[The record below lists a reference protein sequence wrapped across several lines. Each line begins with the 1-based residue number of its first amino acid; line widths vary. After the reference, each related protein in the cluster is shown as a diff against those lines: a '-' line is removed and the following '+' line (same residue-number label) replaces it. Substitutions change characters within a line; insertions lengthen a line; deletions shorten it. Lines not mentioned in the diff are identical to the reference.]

1 MLLKHLT
8 GKQQKVKNFNQRS
21 IKLVDFKDLQKLSK
35 ELKNLHKKVVFT
47 TGSFDLLNPGHCRY
61 LSEAKA
67 HGDILIVGVSSDAT
81 VTQKRGTDFPLIKE
95 NIRAELL
102 SHLRSVDYVTITDTN
117 KPHAIL
123 FLLQPDIFFTN
134 ETSWENGNHDEQEK
148 YIVDTY
154 GGKII
159 VHKTQKPYMGTTLL
173 VEHIADIRVMQIL
186 ESYLKGK
193 LGKLY
198 LNIEKIFKPA
208 DYGKQKPTNK
218 NAFDANS
225 LIVDFSD
232 LEKLG
237 KELRKLKKK
246 IVFVSGS
253 YDLLHVGHARFIE
266 QAAIMGDV
274 LVVGIPSDE
283 SLMATKGIGRPIISG
298 FSRAKVLGHLDTVD
312 YVMIFNDRTVL
323 GSLKA
328 LKPDIF
334 FTVDEEWNNGYKES
348 PEYKCVISYGG
359 KIVRAKRQSPF
370 LSSSTIIDKLAQK
383 KVKEIF
389 KECMDEERIRKL
401 STESSKM
408 KV

>member
-1 MLLKHLT
+1 MVLKHLIT
-8 GKQQKVKNFNQRS
+8 KKQKTVNFIQRAA
-21 IKLVDFKDLQKLSK
+21 KLVDFKDLQKLSK
-35 ELKNLHKKVVFT
+35 ELKSQKVVFT

-67 HGDILIVGVSSDAT
+67 CGDVLVVGVSADTT
-81 VTQKRGTDFPLIKE
+81 VAQKRGSDFPLIKE

-102 SHLRSVDYVTITDTN
+102 SHLRSVDYITITDTD

-134 ETSWENGNHDEQEK
+134 ETSWKNGSHDEQEK
-148 YIVDTY
+148 YIVNTY

-159 VHKTQKPYMGTTLL
+159 VHKTRKPYMGTALL

-186 ESYLKGK
+186 ESYLKEK
-193 LGKLY
+193 LGNFY

-208 DYGKQKPTNK
+208 DYGKQKPANK
-218 NAFDANS
+218 NAFDPNS
-225 LIVDFSD
+225 VIIEFND

-237 KELRKLKKK
+237 KELKKMKKK
-246 IVFVSGS
+246 VVFVSGS

-266 QAAIMGDV
+266 QAAILGDA
-274 LVVGIPSDE
+274 LIVGIPSDK
-283 SLMATKGIGRPIISG
+283 SLRATKGIGRPIISEL
-298 FSRAKVLGHLDTVD
+298 SRAKVLGHLDTID
-312 YVMIFNDRTVL
+312 YVTIFNDQTVL
-323 GSLKA
+323 NSLKS

-348 PEYKCVISYGG
+348 PEYKYVTGYGG

-370 LSSSTIIDKLAQK
+370 LSSSTIIDRLAQK

-401 STESSKM
+401 SMESSKI
-408 KV
+408 KA